1 MFKYIPQIK
10 KHYERITP
18 YIMEANGTSW
28 VSPYTN
34 SLDWLSIFSPIE
46 EATWMDLRS
55 FGNTP
60 LYPQYP
66 TGKYFLDFGNP
77 KFKVALECDGKE
89 WHIDK
94 EKDAKRD
101 LELLADGWHIFR
113 IGGKECFKVTDKLEN
128 RYYFDIEERADI
140 YEEFYLGVEGLIKA
154 LGIFYFGFKGYSFE
168 EEFDLA
174 FRCIMRFTSPIQYK
188 YLMEDRGQKY
198 FKLITEYNDYTQQAT
213 STE

>member
-1 MFKYIPQIK
+1 
-10 KHYERITP
+10 
-18 YIMEANGTSW
+18 MEAKGNNW
-28 VSPYTN
+28 ISPYSN
-34 SLDWLSIFSPIE
+34 YIDWLSIFSPIE

-66 TGKYFLDFGNP
+66 IGKYFLDFGNP

-89 WHIDK
+89 WHMDK

-101 LELLADGWHIFR
+101 LDLLTDGWHVFR

-128 RYYFDIEERADI
+128 RYDCDIEERAEI
-140 YEEFYLGVEGLIKA
+140 YEEFYSGVEGLVKA

-174 FRCIMRFTSPIQYK
+174 YRCIMKYTSPIQFDK
-188 YLMEDRGQKY
+188 LMEDREQRY
-198 FKLITEYNDYTQQAT
+198 LKLINEYNDYTQQAT